1 MMLYKQQIDR
11 IDMSMLCQY
20 LIKRDWQPLS
30 DIAGGKIKQFIYPNS
45 YDVVYIPLF
54 KDFSDYYEVVNN
66 SLQVLSVVENSP
78 IRSIYNKLINPSS
91 DLLQWRI
98 SDDMTSRGEISFN
111 VMQANIEYIKDLL
124 STTCIDI
131 LTPRTLFHK
140 KVQTKDVVK
149 QIDTYRFG
157 QTEIGSYIL
166 NIICPLGYYQ
176 YKLFDA
182 HEEELPLSRKINL
195 KIFEN
200 IHTIQQSIKENSSL
214 ADDYVAEGNISV
226 NFLNSLTKLYQE
238 NINTDVYISASW
250 NRDVPNPSLNPI
262 TAIQLEPRCIEGVV
276 YIAEKYTPKTEQ
288 NIRKAY
294 YGKITNIAG
303 AAEVESREKLNISV
317 AAIGDEGRKIT
328 VKVELD
334 NAQYSQLVTESF
346 NFGEDVRVEGLQTLK
361 ATSIRLENAT
371 IEKLV

>member
-1 MMLYKQQIDR
+1 MMRYKQQIDR

-30 DIAGGKIKQFIYPNS
+30 DLAGGKIKQFIYPNS
-45 YDVVYIPLF
+45 NDVVYIPLF

-214 ADDYVAEGNISV
+214 ADDYVAEGHISV
-226 NFLNSLTKLYQE
+226 NFLNSLTKLYEE

-334 NAQYSQLVTESF
+334 NAQYSQLVTEAF

>member
-1 MMLYKQQIDR
+1 MRYKQQIDR

-30 DIAGGKIKQFIYPNS
+30 DLAGGKIKQFIYPNS
-45 YDVVYIPLF
+45 NDVVYIPLF

-182 HEEELPLSRKINL
+182 HAEELPLSRKINL

-226 NFLNSLTKLYQE
+226 NFLNSLTKLYEE

-334 NAQYSQLVTESF
+334 NAQYSQLVTEAF
-346 NFGEDVRVEGLQTLK
+346 NFGEDVRVEGLQILK

>member
-1 MMLYKQQIDR
+1 MRYKQQIDR

-30 DIAGGKIKQFIYPNS
+30 DLAGGKIKQFIYPNS
-45 YDVVYIPLF
+45 NDVVYIPLF

-226 NFLNSLTKLYQE
+226 NFLNSLTKLYEE

-334 NAQYSQLVTESF
+334 NAQYSQLVTEAF
-346 NFGEDVRVEGLQTLK
+346 NFGEDVRVEGLQILK

>member
-1 MMLYKQQIDR
+1 MMRYKQQIDR

-30 DIAGGKIKQFIYPNS
+30 DLAGGKIKQFIYPNS
-45 YDVVYIPLF
+45 NDVVYIPLF

-226 NFLNSLTKLYQE
+226 NFLNSLTKLYEE

-334 NAQYSQLVTESF
+334 NAQYSQLVTEAF
-346 NFGEDVRVEGLQTLK
+346 NFGEDVRVEGLQILK

>member
-1 MMLYKQQIDR
+1 MRYKQQIDR

-30 DIAGGKIKQFIYPNS
+30 DLAGGKIKQFIYPNS
-45 YDVVYIPLF
+45 NDVVYIPLF

-214 ADDYVAEGNISV
+214 ADDYVAEGHISV
-226 NFLNSLTKLYQE
+226 NFLNSLTKLYEE

-334 NAQYSQLVTESF
+334 NAQYSQLVTEAF
-346 NFGEDVRVEGLQTLK
+346 NFGEDVRVEGLQILK